1 MADLFNS
8 FISKTFLRSVWAL
21 EYEAFKDS
29 EEEIALDKRLHRW
42 SHRKDLRETSAEAA
56 FIQEFFHDTWGYEQ
70 TGQASAQTDTF
81 SLWPKFSIAGAGEKG
96 GVGTADLAV
105 GVFRKNDQVS
115 IPQVLCEFKDIK
127 SDLDAPQKRKGNN
140 RSPVRQCLDYLSLAR
155 RGFFPSDPIL
165 PTWGIVTDMNEFRL
179 YWFDKGHHRSLRFTI
194 LATDL
199 LKGSSLVAKTEAA
212 RLDRFLFKKV
222 FHRDTLIS
230 AAGRSLLLS
239 LIERQRFSDRELE
252 NAFYEEYRKFRE
264 RLYLTLLEHNGEGSP
279 RFPGTKGRLVRLAQ
293 KILDRCIFVFFCE
306 DIAVKE

>member
-29 EEEIALDKRLHRW
+29 VEEQALDERLLRW
-42 SHRKDLRETSAEAA
+42 SMRKDLRETSAEAA
-56 FIQEFFHDTWGYEQ
+56 FIQEFFHDTWGYEH
-70 TGQASAQTDTF
+70 TGQARAQNDTF
-81 SLWPKFSIAGAGEKG
+81 TLWPKFSIAGAGEKG
-96 GVGTADLAV
+96 GVGSADLAI
-105 GVFRKNDQVS
+105 GVFRKDDRIA

-140 RSPVRQCLDYLSLAR
+140 RSPVRQCLDYLSHAR
-155 RGFFPSDPIL
+155 RGLFPSDPIL

-212 RLDRFLFKKV
+212 RFERFLFKKV
-222 FHRDTLIS
+222 FHRETLIS
-230 AAGRSLLLS
+230 PAGRSLLLS
-239 LIERQRFSDRELE
+239 LIERQRFSDRQLE
-252 NAFYEEYRKFRE
+252 STFYEEYR
-264 RLYLTLLEHNGEGSP
+264 N
-279 RFPGTKGRLVRLAQ
+279 
-293 KILDRCIFVFFCE
+293 FVS
-306 DIAVKE
+306 VST